1 MTCKAL
7 DALVCYACVR
17 ALCVCAEAR
26 RQARYSVLLSCF
38 GIIVV
43 TIIIALVIGKG
54 TSLSTCE
61 CLLSPTYVSTKKW
74 LDILFNKWHVIC
86 FGTGQLDQPP
96 QQCESGVGLLIS
108 IKVSESNL
116 FCWWQLACQS
126 PDPDQKRSSWLR
138 DFFPDRWLGSML
150 QWPTLKIILDRYI

>member
-1 MTCKAL
+1 MTWKAL

-61 CLLSPTYVSTKKW
+61 CLLSPTYVST
-74 LDILFNKWHVIC
+74 NK
-86 FGTGQLDQPP
+86 
-96 QQCESGVGLLIS
+96 
-108 IKVSESNL
+108 
-116 FCWWQLACQS
+116 
-126 PDPDQKRSSWLR
+126 
-138 DFFPDRWLGSML
+138 
-150 QWPTLKIILDRYI
+150 